1 MRTPNSLFSAANTIL
16 LLPLFLYYCKAPGLL
31 ASLVSSMAASDSM
44 GRKEDRAEKRGR
56 KYPRIL
62 RVATGRGGR
71 VGLSPIYKRKIIKTA
86 DTSILYP

>member
-44 GRKEDRAEKRGR
+44 GRKEKRGR
-56 KYPRIL
+56 KYQN
-62 RVATGRGGR
+62 TKGGNWEGGR
-71 VGLSPIYKRKIIKTA
+71 VGLSPIYKRKIAKTA
-86 DTSILYP
+86 DISTMYLPL